1 LNRQVIY
8 TLYAL
13 CSAACYVGATGV
25 MKYYTQLGLAKAA
38 PPITLFLIGAVCFET
53 AALKSERLAMILLLI
68 LGFECALGLLFSWLW
83 LRESYTIRELA
94 GLVLIMVGVGLT
106 KL

>member
-1 LNRQVIY
+1 MNRQVIY

-13 CSAACYVGATGV
+13 LSAVCYVGATGV

-38 PPITLFLIGAVCFET
+38 PPITLFLIGAVFFET
-53 AALKSERLAMILLLI
+53 AALKSERLAMILLMI
-68 LGFECALGLLFSWLW
+68 LGFECALGLMFSWFW
-83 LRESYTIRELA
+83 VRESYTVKELFGFA
-94 GLVLIMVGVGLT
+94 LIMVGVGLT